1 VFSPLGMFLWVD
13 VFRIELV
20 CINSLDANYHINF
33 PLFKVLKKKLFKKNM
48 VCLMQFETF

>member
-1 VFSPLGMFLWVD
+1 VVSPLGMFLWVD

-33 PLFKVLKKKLFKKNM
+33 PLFKILKNF
-48 VCLMQFETF
+48 FFF